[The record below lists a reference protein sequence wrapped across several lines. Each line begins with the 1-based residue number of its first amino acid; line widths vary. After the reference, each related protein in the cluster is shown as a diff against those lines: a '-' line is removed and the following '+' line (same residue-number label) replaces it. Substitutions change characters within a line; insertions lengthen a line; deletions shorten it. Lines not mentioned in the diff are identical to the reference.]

1 MQHKTKLAGEKCFI
15 FSRFSVNIMNM
26 IRYTLKFTLCL
37 FALAI
42 VSGALG
48 KENSATSISWK
59 RCLNQRPEFYTGDQ
73 AIRIADNLLLYQR
86 DSGGWQKNIEMASVL
101 SEQDKAEL
109 RKAKSKNDSTLDNSA
124 TRTQMRYLA
133 MVYQATG
140 IERFKDAFLKGLDY
154 VLDAQYDNG
163 GWPQRFPNPTGYSK
177 HITFNDGAMIGV
189 LNLLGDIAEKKP
201 PYALVDEKRR
211 RRAEAAVPKGIECI
225 LKCQIVVNGRKTAWC
240 AQHDEKTFA
249 PRKARSYELASISGA
264 ESVGIVRFL
273 MDIEKPGPEI
283 IEAVQGATAWFDK
296 AGLEGI
302 RLIRKQDPSK
312 PGGKDTVVVEDASAS
327 PIWARFYDIETN
339 KPIFCSRDGVPKAT
353 LAEISHERRNGYSWL
368 GDYARDLL
376 ARDYPAWRKKW
387 VPAKNALGR

>member
-1 MQHKTKLAGEKCFI
+1 
-15 FSRFSVNIMNM
+15 M
-26 IRYTLKFTLCL
+26 IRFTIKLSICL
-37 FALAI
+37 SALAI
-42 VSGALG
+42 VSGAQG

-59 RCLNQRPEFYTGDQ
+59 RCLRQRPEFYATDE
-73 AIRIADNLLLYQR
+73 AIRIADNLLLHQR
-86 DSGGWQKNIEMASVL
+86 DSGGWQKNIDMASVL

-109 RKAKSKNDSTLDNSA
+109 RKARIKNDSTLDNSA

-163 GWPQRFPNPTGYSK
+163 GWPQRYPNPSGYSR
-177 HITFNDGAMIGV
+177 HITFNDGTMIGV
-189 LNLLGDIAEKKP
+189 LDLLGDITGKKP
-201 PYALVDEKRR
+201 PYDFVDENRR

-240 AQHDEKTFA
+240 AQHDEKTFV

-273 MDIEKPGPEI
+273 MSIDRPGPEI
-283 IEAVQGATAWFDK
+283 IEAIQGAVVWFDK
-296 AGLEGI
+296 SGLEGI
-302 RLIRKQDPSK
+302 KLIRKQDPSK
-312 PGGKDTVVVEDASAS
+312 PGGWDKVIIEDASA
-327 PIWARFYDIETN
+327 PRIWARFYDIETN
-339 KPIFCSRDGVPKAT
+339 KPIFCSRDGIPKTT

-368 GDYARDLL
+368 GYYATDLL
-376 ARDYPAWRKKW
+376 AKDYPAWQKKW
-387 VPAKNALGR
+387 APAKNVLDR